1 MADATFVLPQLV
13 AAAGAGLV
21 AFALAAMAAVAEART
36 PSLVALVVGSAALAV
51 DAALGSSAPGE
62 GAAALRVL
70 ALSDAAGALIAPAF
84 LFHLRVV
91 LGADAPRRLPRW
103 DGLLPLVA
111 AAVALAALLCDG
123 AALDGLSRGE
133 DVSAAA
139 TAVAAMVALVTLA
152 VPAVQGAALMSARR
166 LIRTLAPDDPR
177 RRWARRLLRVL
188 AGLYLVAVTAQLASF
203 AGLADEAVAR
213 LAEIPAVVALYG
225 IALAA
230 LVDRD
235 LFARAA
241 ARLAPRKYARS
252 ALDED
257 RVDELVRRA
266 RRALERDRLFADPA
280 LSLDRLAAAAGV
292 RPNDLSQALNRAGT
306 GYADLVSARRIE
318 EACRLLADPG
328 EEARTVLDV
337 ALAVG
342 FNAKSTFNAAFLRHV
357 GTTPGAYRTSRL
369 TAARQPSA

>member
-1 MADATFVLPQLV
+1 VADPTIVLPQLV

-21 AFALAAMAAVAEART
+21 AFALAAMAVVAEART
-36 PSLVALVVGSAALAV
+36 PSLVALVVGATALAA
-51 DAALGSSAPGE
+51 DAALGSSASGE

-70 ALSDAAGALIAPAF
+70 ALSEVAGALIAPAF

-91 LGADAPRRLPRW
+91 LGAEADRRLPRR
-103 DGLLPLVA
+103 DALLPLAA

-123 AALDGLSRGE
+123 VALDDLSRGE
-133 DVSAAA
+133 DAPAAA

-152 VPAVQGAALMSARR
+152 VPAVQGAALVAARR
-166 LIRTLAPDDPR
+166 LIRTLAADDPR
-177 RRWARRLLRVL
+177 RRWALRLLRVL
-188 AGLYLVAVTAQLASF
+188 AGLYLVAVTALVASF
-203 AGLADEAVAR
+203 AGLVGDGIAR
-213 LAEIPAVVALYG
+213 LAEIPAVVALYA

-235 LFARAA
+235 LFARAVT
-241 ARLAPRKYARS
+241 RLAPRKYARS
-252 ALDED
+252 ALDEK
-257 RVDELVRRA
+257 RVDEVVRKA

-280 LSLDRLAAAAGV
+280 LSLDRLAAAAGI

-328 EEARTVLDV
+328 EEGRTILDV

-342 FNAKSTFNAAFLRHV
+342 FNAKSTFNAAFLRHA
-357 GTTPGAYRTSRL
+357 GTTPSAYRASRL
-369 TAARQPSA
+369 TAARQPSD